1 MTVRESHVDERDLD
15 ILEVLEA
22 DARIPWRQLAQK
34 LGVSEA
40 TVYLRVRKLQ
50 ELGVIRG
57 YTVKLDMDRLGI
69 KARAI
74 VRIKTAPGMAGRVA
88 EALLKSPQVVEAYEV
103 TGSHNLIAFLAA
115 PSLEE
120 AAKAIDEIAS
130 LEGVSD
136 VETIFVLRV
145 IKERQGVVRIAR
157 LAREE
162 GGGEA

>member
-1 MTVRESHVDERDLD
+1 LSSAKDSPVDERDLD
-15 ILEVLEA
+15 ILEVLES

-50 ELGVIRG
+50 DSGVIKG
-57 YTVKLDMDRLGI
+57 YTVKLDLEKLGI

-74 VRIKTAPGMAGRVA
+74 VRIKSRPGGSKAVA
-88 EALLKSPQVVEAYEV
+88 EALVKHPNVVEAYEV
-103 TGSHNLIAFLAA
+103 TGAYNFLAVVIA

-120 AAKAIDEIAS
+120 AAKAIDEISS
-130 LEGVSD
+130 LSEVAD

-145 IKERQGVVRIAR
+145 IKEGEGAVRVLR
-157 LAREE
+157 LKKQ
-162 GGGEA
+162 

>member
-1 MTVRESHVDERDLD
+1 MTVREGHVDERDLE

-50 ELGVIRG
+50 ELGVIKG

-74 VRIKTAPGMAGRVA
+74 VRIKTVPGMAGRVV
-88 EALLKSPQVVEAYEV
+88 ESLLDRPQVIEAYEV

-120 AAKAIDEIAS
+120 AAKAIDEISS

-145 IKERQGVVRIAR
+145 VKERQGVVRIAK
-157 LAREE
+157 LAKRE
-162 GGGEA
+162 